1 MTAFTPPRAKLN
13 LMALVLFGLAYLAPL
28 IVLGTFGVVAQ
39 ASHGATASSYLLA
52 LCAMLFTAASYGRLA
67 GLYPVAGSAY
77 TYVSRAIDHRVG
89 FMVGWAVALDYL
101 FIPMVIWLIGA
112 AYLHDAWPQV
122 PMPVFVL
129 GFIVATTGLNWVG
142 FRVAKSANAVLMAAQ
157 TGVIVLFLGLTIAYV
172 ASGHGEG
179 GLSLAPFANA
189 ATSPAAIAAGAAIA
203 AYSFL
208 GFDAVTTLSEDA
220 VDPRRNLPRAI
231 WMTAL
236 VGGLIFVIVS
246 YATQL
251 AHPGFAFR
259 DPAAAAND
267 IAGAIGGRWFRGVFL
282 AGMVVAQFASGIAA
296 QAAGARLIHAMA
308 RDGVLPRR
316 LLGNLHPRFGTPTA
330 AVLLTGIIGLLALGL
345 TVESSTSFINFGA
358 FTAFTAVNI
367 AVIATAVRQRQAHGV
382 RGLMLWYGA
391 PAVGAVID
399 AALLT
404 QLERPALIL
413 GVVWLGLGL
422 VVLAVL
428 TGGFRRPPPALHM
441 EEH

>member
-1 MTAFTPPRAKLN
+1 MTHAQPHAKLN

-39 ASHGATASSYLLA
+39 ASHGASAASYLLA
-52 LCAMLFTAASYGRLA
+52 LGAMLFTAASYGRLA
-67 GLYPVAGSAY
+67 ALHPVAGSAY
-77 TYVSRAIDHRVG
+77 TYVSRAIDHRIG

-112 AYLHDAWPQV
+112 AYLHDAWPVV

-129 GFIVATTGLNWVG
+129 GFIVSTTALNWVG
-142 FRVAKSANAVLMAAQ
+142 FRVAKSANALLMGAQ
-157 TGVIVLFLGLTIAYV
+157 SVVIVLFIALTVAFV
-172 ASGHGEG
+172 ASGHGAG
-179 GLSLAPFANA
+179 GLSLTPFANA

-231 WMTAL
+231 WLTAL
-236 VGGLIFVIVS
+236 LGGTIFVVVS

-267 IAGAIGGRWFRGVFL
+267 IAGAIGGRWFRAVFL
-282 AGMVVAQFASGIAA
+282 AGMVLAQFASGIAA

-316 LLGNLHPRFGTPTA
+316 LLGRLHPRFGTPTA
-330 AVLLTGIIGLLALGL
+330 AVLLTGVIGLLALGM

-358 FTAFTAVNI
+358 FTAFAAVNI
-367 AVIATAVRQRQAHGV
+367 AVIATARRQRIAA
-382 RGLMLWYGA
+382 RGRALVLWYGA
-391 PAVGAVID
+391 PALGAVID
-399 AALLT
+399 AGLLT

-413 GVVWLGLGL
+413 GGVWLVIGLG
-422 VVLAVL
+422 VLALL